1 MVMPRPAYTQVS
13 RHGEPSASDCHYP
26 WLSALSGTQRARDL
40 RRFLV
45 APGVAP
51 DRRQCDALVVAAISR
66 PASGKA
72 AAPCPVPGPSPEP
85 DSCRTIRRTGSVRG
99 GEADHV

>member
-1 MVMPRPAYTQVS
+1 MVVPRPVHSQVS
-13 RHGEPSASDCHYP
+13 GHAELSASDCHYP
-26 WLSALSGTQRARDL
+26 WLSASRERARDL

-51 DRRQCDALVVAAISR
+51 DRRQRDALVLAAISR
-66 PASGKA
+66 PASGNP

-85 DSCRTIRRTGSVRG
+85 DSCRT
-99 GEADHV
+99 